1 MEIMGNLWQVGGAEY
16 TSVEDAAIYLIR
28 FGEKAALIDAGC
40 GGAHDSLAANISD
53 ILPPDVEIE
62 YLFLTH
68 CHYDHTGGAAAVRDQ
83 FGCRIVAHELDASF
97 LEDGD
102 STVTAANWYD
112 ARMEP
117 LKIDIKIKNIEET
130 FKVGAGRIVAHHCPG
145 HSPGSV
151 VYLAELGSNLVIQV
165 TAANWYGARMNP
177 LKIDTK
183 IKERKQ
189 TFQVGSG
196 ELTAYHCPGH
206 SPGSVVYLAKLK
218 SNRVLFGQD
227 VHGPLDASF
236 LSHRDDYICSLNFMM
251 GLEADILCEGHFG
264 VYQGKN
270 EVNQFI
276 RTYLDG

>member
-68 CHYDHTGGAAAVRDQ
+68 CHYDHTGGAEGVRNQ
-83 FGCRIVAHELDASF
+83 YGCKIVVHELDAKY
-97 LEDGD
+97 LENGD
-102 STVTAANWYD
+102 S
-112 ARMEP
+112 
-117 LKIDIKIKNIEET
+117 
-130 FKVGAGRIVAHHCPG
+130 
-145 HSPGSV
+145 
-151 VYLAELGSNLVIQV
+151 QV

-206 SPGSVVYLAKLK
+206 SPGSVVYLAELK

>member
-1 MEIMGNLWQVGGAEY
+1 MKIMGNLWQVGGAEY

-68 CHYDHTGGAAAVRDQ
+68 CHYDHTGGAEGVRNQ
-83 FGCRIVAHELDASF
+83 YGCKIVVHELDAKY
-97 LEDGD
+97 LENGD
-102 STVTAANWYD
+102 S
-112 ARMEP
+112 
-117 LKIDIKIKNIEET
+117 
-130 FKVGAGRIVAHHCPG
+130 
-145 HSPGSV
+145 
-151 VYLAELGSNLVIQV
+151 QV

-206 SPGSVVYLAKLK
+206 SPGSVVYLAELK

-264 VYQGKN
+264 VYQGKT

>member
-53 ILPPDVEIE
+53 ILSPDVEIE

-68 CHYDHTGGAAAVRDQ
+68 CHYDHTGGAEGVRNQ
-83 FGCRIVAHELDASF
+83 YGCKIVVHELDAKY
-97 LEDGD
+97 LENGD
-102 STVTAANWYD
+102 S
-112 ARMEP
+112 
-117 LKIDIKIKNIEET
+117 
-130 FKVGAGRIVAHHCPG
+130 
-145 HSPGSV
+145 
-151 VYLAELGSNLVIQV
+151 QV

-183 IKERKQ
+183 IKDRKQ

-206 SPGSVVYLAKLK
+206 SPGSVVYLAELK

-236 LSHRDDYICSLNFMM
+236 LSHRDDYKCSLNFMM

>member
-68 CHYDHTGGAAAVRDQ
+68 CHYDHSGGAEGVRNQ
-83 FGCRIVAHELDASF
+83 YGCKIVVHELDAKY
-97 LEDGD
+97 LENGD
-102 STVTAANWYD
+102 S
-112 ARMEP
+112 
-117 LKIDIKIKNIEET
+117 
-130 FKVGAGRIVAHHCPG
+130 
-145 HSPGSV
+145 
-151 VYLAELGSNLVIQV
+151 QV

-183 IKERKQ
+183 IKDRKQ
-189 TFQVGSG
+189 TFQFGSG

-206 SPGSVVYLAKLK
+206 SPGSVVYLAELK

-236 LSHRDDYICSLNFMM
+236 LSHRDDYKCSLNFMM

>member
-16 TSVEDAAIYLIR
+16 TSVEDAAIYLIL
-28 FGEKAALIDAGC
+28 FGEKAVLIDAGC

-68 CHYDHTGGAAAVRDQ
+68 CHYDHTGGAEGVRNQ
-83 FGCRIVAHELDASF
+83 YGCKIVVHELDAKY
-97 LEDGD
+97 LENGD
-102 STVTAANWYD
+102 S
-112 ARMEP
+112 
-117 LKIDIKIKNIEET
+117 
-130 FKVGAGRIVAHHCPG
+130 
-145 HSPGSV
+145 
-151 VYLAELGSNLVIQV
+151 QV

-206 SPGSVVYLAKLK
+206 SPGSVVYLAELK

-236 LSHRDDYICSLNFMM
+236 LSHRDDYKRSLNFMM

>member
-28 FGEKAALIDAGC
+28 FGDKAALIDAGC
-40 GGAHDSLAANISD
+40 GGAHDSLVENISD

-68 CHYDHTGGAAAVRDQ
+68 CHYDHSGGAAAVRDQ
-83 FGCRIVAHELDASF
+83 FGCRIVAHELDASY

-102 STVTAANWYD
+102 STVTAANWYG

-151 VYLAELGSNLVIQV
+151 VYLAELDSNL
-165 TAANWYGARMNP
+165 
-177 LKIDTK
+177 
-183 IKERKQ
+183 
-189 TFQVGSG
+189 
-196 ELTAYHCPGH
+196 
-206 SPGSVVYLAKLK
+206 
-218 SNRVLFGQD
+218 VLFGQD
-227 VHGPLDASF
+227 VHGPLDAAF
-236 LSHRDDYICSLNFMM
+236 LSNRDDYKRSLKFLA
-251 GLEADILCEGHFG
+251 GLDADVLCEGHFG